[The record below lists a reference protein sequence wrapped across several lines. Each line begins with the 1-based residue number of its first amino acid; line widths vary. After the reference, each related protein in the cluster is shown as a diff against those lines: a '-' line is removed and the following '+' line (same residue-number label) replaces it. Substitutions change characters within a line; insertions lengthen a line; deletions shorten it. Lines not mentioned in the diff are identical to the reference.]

1 LPGRSA
7 SLLLWRGFALE
18 VLGFLCIIPI
28 VFESQLPG
36 PWWAW
41 GGPFLGLCVIL
52 VTAAMMVTLRAYA
65 RVKVETAALLRTCT
79 HT

>member
-1 LPGRSA
+1 M
-7 SLLLWRGFALE
+7 
-18 VLGFLCIIPI
+18 